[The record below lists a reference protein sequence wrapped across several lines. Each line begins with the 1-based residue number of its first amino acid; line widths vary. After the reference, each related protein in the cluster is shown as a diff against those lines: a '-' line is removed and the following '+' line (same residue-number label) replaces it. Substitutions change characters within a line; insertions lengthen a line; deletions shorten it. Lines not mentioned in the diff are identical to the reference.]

1 MNQYTSSST
10 NSLHSL
16 VTGGVFTRDWAC
28 SLRGLNGRLPCTGHA
43 DRPWGRS
50 GLRAERPLVFAAAH
64 TGSMPL
70 GRHATR
76 NGSAGRCAP
85 SANQPNFGSQTG
97 IQSDLASV
105 QSLMPL
111 DSYST
116 ALKCPRAAMCQLKVG
131 VNTYA
136 DTSVEQ
142 TRPLVALSFV
152 SRGYLHHEEEEPND
166 PHRERMA
173 ASNRST
179 NR

>member
-111 DSYST
+111 NSYST

-131 VNTYA
+131 VNPYA
-136 DTSVEQ
+136 DTSYEQ
-142 TRPLVALSFV
+142 TKRPV
-152 SRGYLHHEEEEPND
+152 SQDSVPKGTPDREYEGRND
-166 PHRERMA
+166 PHRQ
-173 ASNRST
+173 
-179 NR
+179 